1 VVEIGRSDTQ
11 AEIEVG
17 KFLAANYIVTGSL
30 IEMTSSVV
38 IFARVIDVQTGEVGS
53 FAQVILPRNQQV
65 DLLMS

>member
-1 VVEIGRSDTQ
+1 MVEIGRSDTQ
-11 AEIEVG
+11 AAIEVG